1 MNAIMTL
8 LNRKFLAFDSR
19 WFLILNHSV
28 LLLFAKYHLAVQRS
42 WEQIL
47 FCFAVTFVA
56 ESFCKRI
63 RNKKFDWYSDL
74 KTTAVISLGL
84 LILVISREWWLYGA
98 LGAFAAVAKNYLRD
112 DCDHPIYNPTGFAIV
127 SMLVFLPN
135 YIFIRG
141 DAYSGSP
148 WILTQLTLLG
158 IFVVIR
164 VSRWR
169 MTLTYFLTVLGLSA
183 LLTIFFKHKF
193 LHNFGPELGAEG
205 LLFMFFMFTDPQT
218 SPQKNEHQMLAG
230 ISIGALNIL
239 CRNFDIAYSQFI
251 ALFVVTSFLKLHFE
265 WLLRLWIEFYS
276 RIQKLLFTAKN
287 LAETSAYGLLVIG
300 FMMSLHF
307 SSVFFM
313 LLDFPLSD
321 YRMFS
326 TKRRLNTEG
335 ATETYIPFA
344 KYSDGATVDLNV
356 HGFYLGHA
364 VMLKNLYN
372 KKEFDELNKF
382 LKLAYRH
389 LSRDGRVP
397 LQANVLGLK
406 KRSLGLGQ
414 SVPVTEQVYEFN
426 F

>member
-1 MNAIMTL
+1 MTS
-8 LNRKFLAFDSR
+8 LNRRFLAFDSR
-19 WFLILNHSV
+19 WLLILNHSA
-28 LLLFAKYHLAVQRS
+28 LLLFAKYYLAVQRS

-47 FCFAVTFVA
+47 FCFAVTFIS
-56 ESFCKRI
+56 ESFSKWI
-63 RNKKFDWYSDL
+63 RNKQFDWYSDL

-98 LGAFAAVAKNYLRD
+98 LGAFATVAKNYLRD
-112 DCDHPIYNPTGFAIV
+112 DGGRPVYNPTGFAIV

-148 WILTQLTLLG
+148 WILTQLTILG

-205 LLFMFFMFTDPQT
+205 LLFMFFMFTDPKT
-218 SPQKNEHQMLAG
+218 SPEKAEQQVLAG

-239 CRNFDIAYSQFI
+239 FRNFDIAYSQFI

-265 WLLRLWIEFYS
+265 WLLGAWIKFYS
-276 RIQKLLFTAKN
+276 QIRKLLLAAKN
-287 LAETSAYGLLVIG
+287 LAAAPAYGIIVIG
-300 FMMSLHF
+300 LMLSLHF
-307 SSVFFM
+307 SSVLFM
-313 LLDFPLSD
+313 ILDFPLSD

-326 TKRRLNTEG
+326 TKRRLGAEG

-356 HGFYLGHA
+356 SGFYLGHA
-364 VMLKNLYN
+364 VMLKNFYN
-372 KKEFDELNKF
+372 NREFVELNKF
-382 LKLAYRH
+382 LKLTYRH

-397 LQANVLGLK
+397 LQAKVLGLK
-406 KRSLGLGQ
+406 KISLGLNQ